1 MKKTNEE
8 KLLQVV
14 NLAPDEDLIE
24 KIVDVHPMKQV
35 AIMTIVQLGVFGFML
50 MSFQLI
56 HIALDRK
63 SVV

>member
-14 NLAPDEDLIE
+14 NLAQDEDLIE

-56 HIALDRK
+56 HIAL
-63 SVV
+63 

>member
-24 KIVDVHPMKQV
+24 KIVDVHPTKQV

-56 HIALDRK
+56 HIAL
-63 SVV
+63 